1 MKTIG
6 EIIASG
12 EASKAPWVVSQRMG
26 HDVFIL
32 GPASPEHPNG
42 EVIARMSAGRPR
54 LQANAKVLAA
64 SRETLAALETVM
76 GWFDTGDI
84 RHAMAEMGETSA
96 CNKAIRQA
104 RAAIAKARP

>member
-1 MKTIG
+1 
-6 EIIASG
+6 
-12 EASKAPWVVSQRMG
+12 
-26 HDVFIL
+26 
-32 GPASPEHPNG
+32 
-42 EVIARMSAGRPR
+42 
-54 LQANAKVLAA
+54 
-64 SRETLAALETVM
+64 ETVM